1 MITLGTIIKRG
12 KSYQVQIS
20 LYKQGIPKRLTG
32 TFKTKAE
39 AKHWE
44 QEMEFMKGN
53 GASLVHWTTP
63 FAKFYSDWIYFVK
76 KKDVRETTFQNYE
89 RSLRDIQKLFGTIQ
103 LRNLNDII
111 VQKKLDEYAKSRA
124 KSTTNDLLIKIKAS
138 LRYAHARGYIPLD
151 FTSILKARGRES
163 INPNKVLSIK
173 DYKKLRDYL
182 KENLDDEFNVF
193 IYLTLEAGLRR
204 GEGLGVRPEDI
215 YEYGIRVMQSIS
227 PTSDDTNLKTKS
239 SYREV
244 AISKDMYHLLKS
256 IPVKENGYL
265 FDPGSFSQANELKKL
280 IKQINLTGTTTV
292 QGLRRTHASLAYAN
306 SLNDLHISA
315 RLGHK
320 SLDTTHAYYLESIP
334 EHNAKEDTSLLEY
347 LETL

>member
-1 MITLGTIIKRG
+1 MGTIIKRG

-20 LYKQGIPKRLTG
+20 AYKHGIQNRLTK

-44 QEMEFMKGN
+44 REMEIMKGN
-53 GASLVHWTTP
+53 GTRMTHWTTP
-63 FAKFYSDWIYFVK
+63 FAEFYSDWVYLVK
-76 KKDVRETTFQNYE
+76 KNDVRESTFQNYLY
-89 RSLRDIQKLFGTIQ
+89 SIKVIQKLFSNIQ
-103 LRNLNDII
+103 LRHLNDVI
-111 VQKKLDEYAKSRA
+111 VQRKLDEYSETRSRR
-124 KSTTNDLLIKIKAS
+124 TTNDLLTKIKTA
-138 LRYAHARGYIPLD
+138 LKYAHARGYIQHN
-151 FTSILKARGRES
+151 FTSILKARGAES
-163 INPNKVLSIK
+163 TNPNRVLSIN

-182 KENLDDEFNVF
+182 RENLHDETN
-193 IYLTLEAGLRR
+193 IYFYLVLETGLRR
-204 GEGLGVRPEDI
+204 SEALGVRPEDL
-215 YEYGIRVMQSIS
+215 YQYGIKVRQSIS
-227 PTSDDTNLKTKS
+227 PTSDDTRLKTIS

-244 AISKDMYHLLKS
+244 AISEDMYYLIKS

-265 FDPGSFSQANELKKL
+265 FDPGSFSQASELKKL

-306 SLNDLHISA
+306 SLNDLHISD

-320 SLDTTHAYYLESIP
+320 SLETTHEYYLESIP

-347 LETL
+347 LATL